1 MGPRNCPSPTGNS
14 TCWGCLAC
22 VLMPYPLD
30 EPEKRNK
37 YGIAEDMMPKE
48 IRLTTPLSTQDVE
61 KLNIG
66 DKVLLSGVLYT
77 GRDAAHKRLFDL
89 IADGKKLP
97 IDIQGQVIYYV
108 GPTPAKPGKPIG
120 SAGPTTSYRMDSFAP
135 KLIELGLKGMI
146 GKGNR
151 SQAVIDAMKQYK
163 AVYFGATG
171 GAGAL
176 IAKRIKK
183 AEIVAYPDL
192 GPEAIRRLEVED
204 FPVTVVND
212 TKGNDLYVEG
222 IKQYAQQ

>member
-1 MGPRNCPSPTGNS
+1 
-14 TCWGCLAC
+14 
-22 VLMPYPLD
+22 MPYPLD
-30 EPEKRNK
+30 EHEKRNEH
-37 YGIAEDMMPKE
+37 GIVEDMMPKE

-77 GRDAAHKRLFDL
+77 GRDAAHRRLFDL
-89 IADGKKLP
+89 IADEKELP

-222 IKQYAQQ
+222 IKRYAQE